1 MSGHKHKNAATKSFR
16 QESNI
21 KYVEMAMN
29 GELNGAIYAK
39 VLNHLGNGQVRVYF
53 ENSKKQATEVT
64 AVIRKVL
71 QRKGQVPIYT
81 NDVVVITLIC
91 GNRFELMGVLN
102 SKQLSELKK
111 RNDIPSYFINDVN
124 SDNFN
129 KKDSTE
135 AFEFDY
141 NDAEEVDIDGI

>member
-1 MSGHKHKNAATKSFR
+1 MSGHKHKNAPTKSFR
-16 QESNI
+16 QESNT
-21 KYVEMAMN
+21 KYVELAMN
-29 GELNGAIYAK
+29 DELDGAIYAK

-53 ENSKKQATEVT
+53 ENSKKQGSQVT

-71 QRKGQVPIYT
+71 QRKGQVPINT
-81 NDVVVITLIC
+81 NDVVVITLIS
-91 GNRFELMGVLN
+91 GSRFELMGVLN

-124 SDNFN
+124 SNDFN

-141 NDAEEVDIDGI
+141 NDTEEVDVDAI

>member
-1 MSGHKHKNAATKSFR
+1 MSGHKHKNAPTKSFR
-16 QESNI
+16 QESNT

-29 GELNGAIYAK
+29 GELDGAIYAK
-39 VLNHLGNGQVRVYF
+39 VLNHLGNGQVRVFF
-53 ENSKKQATEVT
+53 ENSKKQGTEVT

-71 QRKGQVPIYT
+71 QRKGQVPINT

-91 GNRFELMGVLN
+91 NNRFELMGVLN

-111 RNDIPSYFINDVN
+111 RNDIPSYFISDVN
-124 SDNFN
+124 SSDFN
-129 KKDSTE
+129 KKNGTD

-141 NDAEEVDIDGI
+141 NDDEEINVDDI